1 MNKDFLMEMEKEQL
15 ADYVNLLLDTIM
27 DLEDRLQG
35 IYEYTNNM
43 SYAPVVDNPKKD
55 LVKILK
61 RVDKE
66 C

>member
-1 MNKDFLMEMEKEQL
+1 MTNEDILKEKLEYKMNQARYYKKQAEELKNIIDEAITYLEK
-15 ADYVNLLLDTIM
+15 
-27 DLEDRLQG
+27 
-35 IYEYTNNM
+35 M

-66 C
+66 

>member
-1 MNKDFLMEMEKEQL
+1 MTNEEILKEKL
-15 ADYVNLLLDTIM
+15 AHKMQQVKYHKYKAERLEETIKEIEDYV
-27 DLEDRLQG
+27 EK
-35 IYEYTNNM
+35 M

-66 C
+66 

>member
-1 MNKDFLMEMEKEQL
+1 MNEEILEEKLMQKMKQAKYYKKKYQEAQDIIKAVENYIDK
-15 ADYVNLLLDTIM
+15 
-27 DLEDRLQG
+27 
-35 IYEYTNNM
+35 M

-66 C
+66 